1 MKTVKIAMLVLL
13 AGLFSMPWSYADAPK
28 SRDVIIGVTD
38 AYIPSNFDSSS
49 DAFAVVTGLF
59 PNSCYRFKETKVEHV
74 GATLHEVTTYANVT
88 EGLCLM
94 VLVPFNK
101 EVALGKLQVGEHQIH
116 FLNGDGTYL
125 EKRLTIEN

>member
-1 MKTVKIAMLVLL
+1 MKAKFILVLM
-13 AGLFSMPWSYADAPK
+13 AGVFSMPWAYAETPK
-28 SRDVIIGVTD
+28 TKEVIVGVSD

-49 DAFAVVTGLF
+49 DAFAVVNGLF
-59 PNSCYRFKETKVEHV
+59 PNSCYRMSGAKVEHV
-74 GATLHEVTTYANVT
+74 GSALHEVTTYANVT

-94 VLVPFNK
+94 VMVPFHK
-101 EVALGKLQVGEHQIH
+101 EVALGKLNLGEHQIR

>member
-1 MKTVKIAMLVLL
+1 MTKLLMVLA
-13 AGLFSMPWSYADAPK
+13 AGLISIPLSHAETPK
-28 SRDVIIGVTD
+28 SRDVIVGVSD

-49 DAFAVVTGLF
+49 DAFAVVNGLF

-74 GATLHEVTTYANVT
+74 GSALHEVTTVANVT
-88 EGLCLM
+88 EGMCLM

-101 EVALGKLQVGEHQIH
+101 EVALGRLNVGEHQIH